1 MIIDEEKEAHLL
13 AARAAYQAAKRA
25 DERSVYVR
33 ECETEHHV
41 SAPVLGLV
49 IAAFSGA
56 IMGAL
61 GALAAMAFWVSR

>member
-13 AARAAYQAAKRA
+13 AARERYQAAKRA

-33 ECETEHHV
+33 ERETERIR
-41 SAPVLGLV
+41 APVLGLV

-61 GALAAMAFWVSR
+61 GMLALLASWVSR